1 MEEYEMVLD
10 VIKKRQSVRSYQEK
24 EIPEEILQEVLE
36 AGRLAP
42 SAYNHQDWKFIVVKD
57 KSLIR
62 KLVTACLNENQF
74 IGEAPVVIAGCTTN
88 PDCVMPNGEHCYSID
103 LAIALDHMSLQATSL
118 GLGTCWIGVYSQ
130 DQVKK
135 ILSVPENFRI
145 VALMPV
151 GYSKELKSKRGRK
164 SLSEIICYNKYTS

>member
-1 MEEYEMVLD
+1 MVLEA
-10 VIKKRQSVRSYQEK
+10 IKKRQSVRSYQEK
-24 EIPEEILQEVLE
+24 EIPEEVLQEILE

-57 KSLIR
+57 KKLIK

-88 PDCVMPNGEHCYSID
+88 PDRVMPNGEHCYPID

-130 DQVKK
+130 DQVKD
-135 ILSVPENFRI
+135 ILDVPKNIRI

-151 GYSKELKSKRGRK
+151 GYPKELGSKRGRK
-164 SLSEIICYNKYTS
+164 SLSDIVCYDKYEA

>member
-1 MEEYEMVLD
+1 MVLEA
-10 VIKKRQSVRSYQEK
+10 IKKRQSVRGYQEK
-24 EIPEEILQEVLE
+24 KIPEEVLQEILE

-42 SAYNHQDWKFIVVKD
+42 SAYNHQEWKFIVVKD
-57 KSLIR
+57 EGLRK
-62 KLVTACLNENQF
+62 KLVTACLNENIF
-74 IGEAPVVIAGCTTN
+74 IGEAPVVIAGCAIN
-88 PDCVMPNGEHCYSID
+88 PDRIMPNGEHCYPID

-130 DQVKK
+130 DQVKE
-135 ILSVPENFRI
+135 ILGVPENVRI

-151 GYSKELKSKRGRK
+151 GYPKELKSKRGRK